1 MSQPENHEQFK
12 THHRIDDG
20 GWVSTI
26 AIVAALLF
34 YLWLGS
40 AIVEMLAPIAPV
52 AGGQ

>member
-1 MSQPENHEQFK
+1 MSQPENHEQFD
-12 THHRIDDG
+12 TRHHDDAMA
-20 GWVSTI
+20 WVSTI